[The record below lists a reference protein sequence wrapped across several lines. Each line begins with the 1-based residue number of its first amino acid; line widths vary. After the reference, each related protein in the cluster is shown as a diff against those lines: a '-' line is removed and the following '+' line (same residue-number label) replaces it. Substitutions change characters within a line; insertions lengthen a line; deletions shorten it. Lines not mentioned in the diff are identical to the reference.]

1 MLIDKTN
8 VIQYLDTARIPKD
21 QNLIDKILDL
31 QRLLKLRLP
40 FETALNKSPGLC
52 PCILIELACRVMV
65 TSFSRENLFTSLG
78 LQVSGMSNNNANGQE
93 GPRGQIQDLKFLG
106 FFAHF
111 CKICCQK
118 QHISRVEN
126 LVP

>member
-106 FFAHF
+106 FFSFLQNLLSKTAHL
-111 CKICCQK
+111 KG
-118 QHISRVEN
+118 
-126 LVP
+126 